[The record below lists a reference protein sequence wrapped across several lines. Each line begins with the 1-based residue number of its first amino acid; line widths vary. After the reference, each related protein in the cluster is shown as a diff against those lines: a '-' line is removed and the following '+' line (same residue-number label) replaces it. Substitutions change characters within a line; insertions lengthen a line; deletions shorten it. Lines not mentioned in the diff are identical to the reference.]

1 MKLSNKMMSFTKA
14 GRKGRWKWHNK
25 WKYLQYL
32 LMFVYLLLLI
42 LIYFF
47 NSVFLSYVWRNFVVT
62 YAIAFFP
69 SNISGR
75 KKNQNTN
82 ILKKNKKLLV
92 FYSTPSQH
100 MASNV
105 LKDRRYLGK
114 MRPPLNSDWYV
125 STC

>member
-75 KKNQNTN
+75 KKKPEYKYLKEKQKTFS
-82 ILKKNKKLLV
+82 ILFNP
-92 FYSTPSQH
+92 FPTH
-100 MASNV
+100 
-105 LKDRRYLGK
+105 GI
-114 MRPPLNSDWYV
+114 
-125 STC
+125 